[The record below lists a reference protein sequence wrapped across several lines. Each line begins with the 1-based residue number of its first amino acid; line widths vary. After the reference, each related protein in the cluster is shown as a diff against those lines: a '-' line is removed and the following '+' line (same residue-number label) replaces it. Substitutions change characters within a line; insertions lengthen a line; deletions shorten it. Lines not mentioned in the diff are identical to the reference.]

1 MMSNRNYD
9 VIIAGGG
16 LSGVAAAAASAREGC
31 SVLVAEQYGF
41 LGGMATAGLVNPF
54 MPYTIRKSG
63 QEYTRQDEVNRGIF
77 REILENLAELDGLH
91 PNRQTFNEEI
101 LKLVLDRMMKK
112 YNVKV
117 IFHSFLTGA
126 KRTENKIET
135 ISIANKSGTAEYS
148 ARYFVDAT
156 GDADLSA
163 YAGCEFKIGREGDHL
178 CQPMTL
184 CFRLANVDRTKYKK
198 EADRTAV
205 NEKYKEFKRKGLIS
219 NPREDVLVF
228 DHMVD
233 DILHFNSTRIIKKCG
248 VDAEDMSEAEI
259 QAREQV
265 YELFRF
271 MKENIP
277 GFENA
282 QLLMTAAR
290 TGVRESRRIVGEY
303 TITEEDLL
311 NTIKFPDSIA
321 RGTYPVDIHNP
332 GGSGTV
338 IKHIPLGDYYTIPY
352 RALLPKG
359 IDNLITAG
367 RPISSTHEAHSAY
380 RVMPICTCIGE
391 GAGVAAAVAL
401 KGNQA
406 CRDADVE
413 KIHEILDKNG
423 ALY

>member
-1 MMSNRNYD
+1 MPDRNYD
-9 VIIAGGG
+9 VIVAGGG
-16 LSGVAAAAASAREGC
+16 LSGVAAAAAAAREGC
-31 SVLVAEQYGF
+31 RVLIAEQYGF

-54 MPYTIRKSG
+54 MPYTVRKAKY
-63 QEYTRQDEVNRGIF
+63 EFTRQDEVNQGIF

-91 PNRQTFNEEI
+91 PNRRTFNEEI

-117 IFHSFLTGA
+117 MFHSLLTGA
-126 KRTENKIET
+126 KRTGNKIET
-135 ISIANKSGTAEYS
+135 IAVTNKSGVTEYS
-148 ARYFVDAT
+148 AKYFVDAT
-156 GDADLSA
+156 GDADLSML
-163 YAGCEFKIGREGDHL
+163 AGCEFKIGRDADNL

-184 CFRLANVDRTKYKK
+184 CFRLANVDRTKYNK
-198 EADRTAV
+198 EADRTAI

-219 NPREDVLVF
+219 NPRENVLVF

-233 DILHFNSTRIIKKCG
+233 DVLHFNSTRIIKKCA
-248 VDAEDMSEAEI
+248 VDAGDLSEAEV

-282 QLLMTAAR
+282 QILMSAAQI
-290 TGVRESRRIVGEY
+290 GVRESRRIVGEY
-303 TITEEDLL
+303 TITQDDLL
-311 NTIKFPDSIA
+311 KTIKFEDSIA

-332 GGSGTV
+332 DGSGTV
-338 IKHIPLGDYYTIPY
+338 IREIPYEDYYTIPY
-352 RALLPKG
+352 RALIPKG
-359 IDNLITAG
+359 FDNLIAAG

-380 RVMPICTCIGE
+380 RVMPICACIGE
-391 GAGVAAAVAL
+391 GAGAAAAVAV
-401 KGNQA
+401 KYNQA
-406 CRDADVE
+406 LRDVDV
-413 KIHEILDKNG
+413 KKLHEILDRNG